1 MSFWF
6 RAEIATGGLPPIA
19 DSAFA
24 PDYATPSLRVWSG
37 MPLISLG
44 RAGCIAGYLFRRES
58 HCGRIIELDPSA
70 QQRAIATRGASLLE
84 EYWGGY
90 VALFTDPSGAV
101 HMLRDPS
108 GMLPCYMARSGT
120 SVRAASDMPA
130 LVEPAGATVDFSVL
144 ARMFASVD
152 ALGRRTGIASIEELL
167 PGERLS
173 ATVAGT
179 AINTAWSPWTH
190 VRKRPELSFADTAEQ
205 LRCTVKDTVGAWTT
219 CFDSILLGVSGGVDS
234 SIVAASALPRTPG
247 LRCLTMAEPGTDGDE
262 RRYAEALAGMLGV
275 GLDARFYDVGTID
288 LARPV
293 LPHSPI
299 PSGSHLMQAIA
310 AVHVALNE
318 EKPIDAY
325 FTGNG
330 GDNVFCNMH
339 SAAPL
344 ADRFL
349 ASGPTPGLFATARDL
364 ADLTGSPLASVWAHG
379 WRRVRN
385 RRNPHP
391 IRSDLSG
398 LTAEAGKAALDA
410 SDRHP
415 WLAAPPN
422 MLPGKKA
429 YVAMLAR
436 AQKSIELYPRDSA
449 PPQIAPLLSQPI
461 LELGLTIPT
470 WYAVRGGRD
479 RAVARAA
486 FGADL
491 PPLVSE
497 RRTKGSP
504 SGFLRRL
511 FDAHLPH
518 AIALLRGGRLIE
530 AGLLDPAYLDR
541 AADAAWQ
548 DDGRD
553 HRLLTLCGAETWVR
567 WWEGKN

>member
-6 RAEIATGGLPPIA
+6 RAQIAAGGLSPTA
-19 DSAFA
+19 DIEKA
-24 PDYATPSLRVWSG
+24 PDYAAPSLRVWSG
-37 MPLISLG
+37 LPLISLG
-44 RAGCIAGYLFRRES
+44 QAGCIAGYLFRRES
-58 HCGRIIELDPSA
+58 PCGRITELDPSA
-70 QQRAIATRGASLLE
+70 QQRVIATRGASLLD

-90 VALFTDPSGAV
+90 VALFIEPSGGV

-108 GMLPCYMARSGT
+108 GMLPCYVARLGSG
-120 SVRAASDMPA
+120 VRAASDMPA
-130 LVEPAGATVDFSVL
+130 LVEPGGAKVDFSVL

-152 ALGRRTGIASIEELL
+152 ALGRKTGIAGIEELL
-167 PGERLS
+167 PGECLS
-173 ATVAGT
+173 ATTTGT
-179 AINTAWSPWTH
+179 AFNTAWSPWTH
-190 VRKRPELSFADTAEQ
+190 VRKRPTMSFADTAEE
-205 LRCTVKDTVGAWTT
+205 LRRAVKDTVGAWTT

-234 SIVAASALPRTPG
+234 SIVAASAVPRTPG

-262 RRYAEALAGMLGV
+262 RRYAEALSRQLGV
-275 GLDARFYDVGTID
+275 GLDARFYDVATID
-288 LARPV
+288 LARAV

-310 AVHVALNE
+310 AVHAALDG

-364 ADLTGSPLASVWAHG
+364 ADLTGSPLATVWAHG
-379 WRRVRN
+379 WRRLRN

-391 IRSDLSG
+391 IRLDLSG
-398 LTAEAGKAALDA
+398 LTIEAGKAGQDA

-415 WLAAPPN
+415 WLAAAPG

-461 LELGLTIPT
+461 LELCLSIPT
-470 WYAVRGGRD
+470 WYAVRGGRE

-486 FGADL
+486 FAADL
-491 PPLVSE
+491 PPLVIE

-511 FDAHLPH
+511 FDAHMPQALE
-518 AIALLRGGRLIE
+518 LLRGGRLVE
-530 AGLLDPAYLDR
+530 AGLLDPAYLER
-541 AADAAWQ
+541 AAEAAWQ

-553 HRLLTLCGAETWVR
+553 HRILTLCGAETWVR
-567 WWEGKN
+567 WWEGKT

>member
-6 RAEIATGGLPPIA
+6 RAEIAVGGLSPVS
-19 DSAFA
+19 DSESA
-24 PDYATPSLRVWSG
+24 PDFEAPSLRVWSG
-37 MPLISLG
+37 LPLISLG
-44 RAGCIAGYLFRRES
+44 QAGCIAGYLFRRES
-58 HCGRIIELDPSA
+58 PCGRITELDPPT
-70 QQRAIATRGASLLE
+70 QQRIVETRGASLLN

-90 VALFTDPSGAV
+90 VALFIEPSGGA

-108 GMLPCYMARSGT
+108 GMLPCYVSRSGA
-120 SVRAASDMPA
+120 SLHAASDMPA
-130 LVEPAGATVDFSVL
+130 LVEPGGAKVDFSVL

-152 ALGRRTGIASIEELL
+152 ALGRETGIAGIEELL
-167 PGERLS
+167 PGECLS
-173 ATVAGT
+173 ATTNGT
-179 AINTAWSPWTH
+179 TINAAWSPWTH
-190 VRKRPELSFADTAEQ
+190 VRKRPTMSFADAAEE
-205 LRCTVKDTVGAWTT
+205 LRCTVKETVGAWTT
-219 CFDSILLGVSGGVDS
+219 CFNSILLGVSGGVDS
-234 SIVAASALPRTPG
+234 SIVAASAVPRTPG

-262 RRYAEALAGMLGV
+262 RRYAEALARQLGV
-275 GLDARFYDVGTID
+275 GLDAHFYDVTAVD
-288 LARPV
+288 PARAV

-310 AVHVALNE
+310 AVHAALDE
-318 EKPIDAY
+318 EKPIGAY

-349 ASGPTPGLFATARDL
+349 ASGPTLGLLATARDL
-364 ADLTGSPLASVWAHG
+364 ADLTGSPLAAVWAHG
-379 WRRVRN
+379 WRRLRN
-385 RRNPHP
+385 RQNSHP
-391 IRSDLSG
+391 IRFDLSG
-398 LTAEAGKAALDA
+398 LTIEAGKAAQDA

-415 WLAAPPN
+415 WLAAPPA

-436 AQKSIELYPRDSA
+436 AQKSIELYPRDNA

-461 LELGLTIPT
+461 LELCLSIPT

-486 FGADL
+486 FAADL
-491 PPLVSE
+491 PPLVIE

-511 FDAHLPH
+511 FDAKLPQ
-518 AIALLRGGRLIE
+518 ALELLRGGRLVE
-530 AGLLDPAYLDR
+530 AGLLDPTYLER
-541 AADAAWQ
+541 AAEAAWQ
-548 DDGRD
+548 EDGRD

-567 WWEGKN
+567 WWESKT

>member
-6 RAEIATGGLPPIA
+6 RAEVAAGGLSPTA
-19 DSAFA
+19 DSESA

-37 MPLISLG
+37 LPLISLG

-58 HCGRIIELDPSA
+58 PCGRITELDPSA
-70 QQRAIATRGASLLE
+70 QQRIIATRGASLLD

-90 VALFTDPSGAV
+90 VALFIEPNGGV

-108 GMLPCYMARSGT
+108 GMLPCYVARSGA

-130 LVEPAGATVDFSVL
+130 LVEPGAARVDFSVL

-152 ALGRRTGIASIEELL
+152 ALGRKTGIAGIEELL
-167 PGERLS
+167 PGECLS
-173 ATVAGT
+173 TTSTGS

-190 VRKRPELSFADTAEQ
+190 VRRRPTMSFADTAEE
-205 LRCTVKDTVGAWTT
+205 LRCVVKDTVGAWTI

-234 SIVAASALPRTPG
+234 SIVAASAVPRTPG

-262 RRYAEALAGMLGV
+262 RRYAEALARQLGV
-275 GLDARFYDVGTID
+275 GLNARFYDVATID
-288 LARPV
+288 LARAV
-293 LPHSPI
+293 LPHSSI

-310 AVHVALNE
+310 AVHAALDE
-318 EKPIDAY
+318 EKPVDAY

-364 ADLTGSPLASVWAHG
+364 ADLTGSPLATVWAHG
-379 WRRVRN
+379 WRRLRN
-385 RRNPHP
+385 RRTSHP
-391 IRSDLSG
+391 IRFDLSG
-398 LTAEAGKAALDA
+398 LTIEAGKAAQDA

-415 WLAAPPN
+415 WLAAAPDT
-422 MLPGKKA
+422 LPGKKA

-436 AQKSIELYPRDSA
+436 AQKSIELYPRDNA

-461 LELGLTIPT
+461 LELCLSIPT

-486 FGADL
+486 FAADL
-491 PPLVSE
+491 PPLVIE

-511 FDAHLPH
+511 FDAHMPQALE
-518 AIALLRGGRLIE
+518 LLRGGRLVE
-530 AGLLDPAYLDR
+530 AGLLDPAYLER
-541 AADAAWQ
+541 AAEAAWQ

-553 HRLLTLCGAETWVR
+553 HRILTLCGAETWVR
-567 WWEGKN
+567 WWEGKT